1 MGMGMAN
8 QLQLIRVYA
17 CCGMMKTSLNE
28 YTPYCLTQTGPYMAN
43 MMAAAGLD
51 DVELVQATLVHDV
64 VEHTSTL
71 MDDIR
76 LEFGDEVA
84 RIVQEVTVLE
94 EDAADRMKKM
104 EALGSNISDKAKLV
118 RLCDVISHLEEVE
131 EGKIPPWTTK
141 PAYLAT
147 AVKIVNECR
156 GINAELEDRADL
168 TFARNQ

>member
-1 MGMGMAN
+1 MSKAAEILRAV
-8 QLQLIRVYA
+8 QYA
-17 CCGMMKTSLNE
+17 ALKHAGQMSE
-28 YTPYCLTQTGPYMAN
+28 YDPQAPFINHPIAMAN

-51 DVELVQATLVHDV
+51 DLELVQATLVHDV

-104 EALGSNISDKAKLV
+104 EALSSNISDKAKLV

-131 EGKIPPWTTK
+131 EGNIPPWTTK

-168 TFARNQ
+168 IIARNQ